1 MSLTS
6 QLDRYLG
13 VRRILGYDLTTSE
26 HILRRFTRFADR
38 EGAAHIDSAL
48 FLRWHATLAQAC
60 PSTRAARLSV
70 VRLFAQWLSSFDP
83 AHEAPPRG
91 LLSGAYQRSRPH
103 IYTDA
108 EIGSIIA
115 AARALP
121 SIYGLRGLTCST
133 LFGLIAVT
141 GLRISEALALD
152 RDDLDA
158 DHDVLR
164 VRQGKL
170 GKERL
175 LPLDPSVVAQMIDYL
190 AERDRL
196 IGHPAKPLFVTD
208 KTTRLTDCSA
218 RYNFARASQ
227 QIGLRTPQPYCK
239 HGRGPRI
246 HDLRHTFAVRT
257 MIDWYRTGKDPARE
271 MIRLT
276 TYLGHSDPSNTY
288 WYLEAVPELLD
299 LAMTRAT
306 ADRWEAAQ

>member
-6 QLDRYLG
+6 QLDRYLS
-13 VRRILGYDLTTSE
+13 VRRSLGYDLGTCE
-26 HILRRFTRFADR
+26 RILRRFIRFADR
-38 EGAAHIDSAL
+38 EGAVHVNTAL
-48 FLRWHATLAQAC
+48 FLRWHATLAEAC
-60 PSTRAARLSV
+60 PSTRATRLSV

-83 AHEAPPRG
+83 AHEPPPKG
-91 LLSGAYQRSRPH
+91 LLPGGVQRSRPH
-103 IYTDA
+103 IYADA
-108 EIGSIIA
+108 EIGAIMLA
-115 AARALP
+115 AKALP

-152 RDDLDA
+152 RCDVDA
-158 DHDVLR
+158 DHGVLR

-175 LPLDPSVVAQMIDYL
+175 LPLDPSVVTQLIDYL

-196 IGHPAKPLFVTD
+196 IGHRPTPLFVTD
-208 KTTRLTDCSA
+208 KVVRLTDCAA
-218 RYNFARASQ
+218 RYNFAQACQ
-227 QIGLRTPQPYCK
+227 QIGLRIHQPYCK

-246 HDLRHTFAVRT
+246 HDLRHSFAVKT

-276 TYLGHSDPSNTY
+276 TYLGHSDPSYTY

-299 LAMTRAT
+299 LAMARAI
-306 ADRWEAAQ
+306 ADGQEVVQ

>member
-1 MSLTS
+1 MSLTD
-6 QLDRYLG
+6 QLDRYLN
-13 VRRILGYDLTTSE
+13 VRRSLGYDLGTSE
-26 HILRRFTRFADR
+26 RILRRFTRFADR
-38 EGAAHIDSAL
+38 EGADHIDTPL
-48 FLRWHATLAQAC
+48 FLRWHATLAEAQT
-60 PSTRAARLSV
+60 STRGARLSA

-83 AHEAPPRG
+83 AHEVLPRG
-91 LLSGAYQRSRPH
+91 LLPSAIARSRPH
-103 IYTDA
+103 IYSDA
-108 EIGSIIA
+108 EIGAIIVA
-115 AARALP
+115 AKMLP

-152 RDDLDA
+152 GEDLEIN
-158 DHDVLR
+158 HGVLR

-175 LPLDPSVVAQMIDYL
+175 LPLDPSVVAQMIDYRV
-190 AERDRL
+190 ERDRL
-196 IGHPAKPLFVTD
+196 IGHPVTPMFVTD
-208 KTTRLTDCSA
+208 KATRLTDCAA
-218 RYNFARASQ
+218 RYNFAHACQ

-239 HGRGPRI
+239 HGKGPRI
-246 HDLRHTFAVRT
+246 HDLRHSFAVRT

-299 LAMTRAT
+299 LAMARAT
-306 ADRWEAAQ
+306 ADGREAVQ